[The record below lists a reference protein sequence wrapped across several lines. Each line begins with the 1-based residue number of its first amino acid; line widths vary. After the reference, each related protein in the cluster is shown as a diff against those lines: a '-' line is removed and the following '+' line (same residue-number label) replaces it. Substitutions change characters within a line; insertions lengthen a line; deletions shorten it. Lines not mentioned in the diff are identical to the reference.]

1 MFIRVWLVS
10 VFIGGLVSCSVFDAE
25 QTQDSLDSTFY
36 LSSAGSKASIKQYIT
51 SSNSQM
57 LSMIKKNSQQCIAGQ
72 VSIAQSLLQIAENEF
87 EGGLYND
94 AFISL
99 VEFDRQMRKIRCIYN
114 YLDGAFGCA
123 QTNKTKVLKKWY
135 LAGKFEQCNLGVTAK
150 ERAKENKGEKSVVS
164 FRNHKHTIITETLY
178 DFDQDVIK
186 PIYHEALNKLVA
198 LMGEHPQSQL
208 SVVGHTDSQGD
219 ENYNI
224 LLGEKRARIVA
235 QYFIDRGIPATK
247 ITTQSKGEQILRER
261 ETNSPSRVFNRHSL
275 ITLTLDST
283 LQENSLEVSYE

>member
-1 MFIRVWLVS
+1 MFTRTLLIA
-10 VFIGGLVSCSVFDAE
+10 VFISCLASCSLFDKK
-25 QTQDSLDSTFY
+25 QTQQRLNSNFDLSLEENKI
-36 LSSAGSKASIKQYIT
+36 LIKQYIV

-57 LSMIKKNSQQCIAGQ
+57 LAMINQNSQQCITGQ

-150 ERAKENKGEKSVVS
+150 ERAKENKEEKSVVS

-186 PIYHEALNKLVA
+186 PIYHEALDKLVA
-198 LMGEHPQSQL
+198 LMVEHPQSRL
-208 SVVGHTDSQGD
+208 SVVGHADSQGD
-219 ENYNI
+219 DDYNH
-224 LLGEKRARIVA
+224 LLGEKRAQLVA
-235 QYFIDRGIPATK
+235 QYFIDRGIAATK
-247 ITTQSKGEQILRER
+247 ITILSKGEQTLREK
-261 ETNSPSRVFNRHSL
+261 ETNSASRVFNRHSL

-283 LQENSLEVSYE
+283 LQANSLEASYE

>member
-135 LAGKFEQCNLGVTAK
+135 LAGEFEQCNLGFTAK
-150 ERAKENKGEKSVVS
+150 ERAKENKEGKSVVS

-247 ITTQSKGEQILRER
+247 ITTQSKGEQILREK

>member
-150 ERAKENKGEKSVVS
+150 ERAKENKEEKSVVS